1 VNTKSLAPSR
11 CPWYTQAG
19 GLELD
24 DDEDVTTGMTVV
36 VPPHELAWRRAAS
49 LSMYE
54 AANCIRSTTEKMI

>member
-36 VPPHELAWRRAAS
+36 VPPHELA
-49 LSMYE
+49 
-54 AANCIRSTTEKMI
+54 